1 MYRPQSTSF
10 QMAIMTQPTMRVLL
24 VDDHT
29 IMRQG
34 LAAVLEAHGVE
45 VVGQAADGETALSL
59 FDELRPD
66 VSILDLR
73 MTPMDGV
80 EITTA
85 IRERDPDARIVLLTT
100 YDTDEE
106 VFRGLQAGAA
116 SYLLKDVNV
125 EDLVSTLRQVYL
137 GRRVISAEI
146 ASKLAFHVASEAL
159 TSRQTEVLRS
169 LVDGRSNREIAETLF
184 ISEGTVKAH
193 IKAILSKLDARDRTQ
208 AVSIALRRGLVRTV

>member
-1 MYRPQSTSF
+1 MAHSTSPE
-10 QMAIMTQPTMRVLL
+10 MANMNQPAMRVLL

-34 LAAVLEAHGVE
+34 LAAVLQAHGVD
-45 VVGQAADGETALSL
+45 VVGQAADGETALAL

-66 VSILDLR
+66 VCILDLR

-80 EITTA
+80 EVTA
-85 IRERDPDARIVLLTT
+85 ALRARDPDARIILLTT
-100 YDTDEE
+100 YDTDED

-116 SYLLKDVNV
+116 SYLLKDVDA
-125 EDLVSTLRQVYL
+125 EELVDTLRLVYC

-146 ASKLAFHVASEAL
+146 ASKLAFHVASESL

-208 AVSIALRRGLVRTV
+208 AVSIALRRGLVRAV